1 MSLDLQRPQKPLI
14 YLITSGETTSQTTT
28 TSKDFANVLKL
39 VKAAVAAEIDL
50 VQIREKQ
57 LDAGVL
63 YQLTE
68 SAAAITNGSAT
79 RLLVN
84 DRADIASA
92 AGADGVHLTSNSM
105 PTDVVRNTFGREF
118 LIGVSTHS
126 LAEATNAHENG
137 ADFIVFG
144 PVFET
149 SSKQQYGEPVGLIEL
164 AKVTSTLKPFP
175 VMALGGIT
183 LERVSECF
191 RSGAQG
197 IAAIGMLNDPSRL
210 SDIAN
215 DIRARFDPH

>member
-14 YLITSGETTSQTTT
+14 YLITSGETTSQTTPT
-28 TSKDFANVLKL
+28 TKDFANVLKL
-39 VKAAVAAEIDL
+39 VEAAMAAEIDL

-57 LDAGVL
+57 LNADML

-84 DRADIASA
+84 DRADIGSA
-92 AGADGVHLTSNSM
+92 AGADGVHLTSNSI
-105 PTDVVRNTFGREF
+105 PTGVVRTTFGREF
-118 LIGVSTHS
+118 LIGGSTHS
-126 LAEATNAHENG
+126 LAEAINAKETG

-144 PVFET
+144 PIFET
-149 SSKQQYGEPVGLIEL
+149 SSKQQYGEPLGLTEL
-164 AKVTSTLKPFP
+164 VKVTSRLKPFP
-175 VMALGGIT
+175 VLALGGIT
-183 LERVSECF
+183 IEGVSECF
-191 RSGAQG
+191 RAGAQG

-215 DIRARFDPH
+215 DIRERFDQL